1 VMSQPAPPLRLRL
14 RQSPASPLRPRANRE
29 KVKPALGRH
38 RRTPSHPTAPRKA
51 RHPTAPSARPTLAPA
66 EPRSQAAAGVVVAAN
81 DVGRMHFAAAG
92 LSPLSNAQQLH
103 ALRER
108 KARAGLSS
116 PNLGTSRSRSPTEAP
131 SERSSASPSAD
142 RASGRPSREAVGRGT
157 EEDKETHGRAPA
169 SVQPAGV
176 AKPRPQGTEENKT
189 IGPPTAAQW
198 PVLGLC
204 AGGPTAEGA
213 EWFRGRGLTN
223 P

>member
-1 VMSQPAPPLRLRL
+1 MLS
-14 RQSPASPLRPRANRE
+14 SPLVAWHQ
-29 KVKPALGRH
+29 L
-38 RRTPSHPTAPRKA
+38 SHHKMK
-51 RHPTAPSARPTLAPA
+51 LAV
-66 EPRSQAAAGVVVAAN
+66 AAAGVVVAAN

-142 RASGRPSREAVGRGT
+142 RASGRPSREAVGQGT
-157 EEDKETHGRAPA
+157 EENKNPH
-169 SVQPAGV
+169 GV

-189 IGPPTAAQW
+189 QTPPAAAQW

>member
-1 VMSQPAPPLRLRL
+1 MKKSAQVQLVLLGSAFGLYGCDPAPQQV
-14 RQSPASPLRPRANRE
+14 RQHLYAS
-29 KVKPALGRH
+29 
-38 RRTPSHPTAPRKA
+38 
-51 RHPTAPSARPTLAPA
+51 
-66 EPRSQAAAGVVVAAN
+66 
-81 DVGRMHFAAAG
+81 
-92 LSPLSNAQQLH
+92 
-103 ALRER
+103 RER
-108 KARAGLSS
+108 KARAGTPS
-116 PNLGTSRSRSPTEAP
+116 PDLGTSRSRSPTEAP
-131 SERSSASPSAD
+131 SERSSARPSAD
-142 RASGRPSREAVGRGT
+142 RASGRPSREAVGWGT
-157 EEDKETHGRAPA
+157 EEDKETHDRAPA